1 MSRLHRA
8 VLCPLLSVLVL
19 SLNGCELIG
28 VAAYKL
34 KPPETI
40 QPKYMGLE
48 HQTVGVMVWADQG
61 LRIEWSPLQVDLA
74 NAIQAKLTEFQKAGK
89 RESKTLVGTSFPV
102 MPNSIIRYQ
111 RDHPEIEAMPIED
124 VAPKLTVNR
133 LIFVELQDFSTR
145 SAEAVQLYKGT
156 GTATVKL
163 IEVNDGVARTAFEIN
178 NVKATFPPKAPP
190 EGTAAFGD
198 QRIYVGTVAAL
209 ATEVARLFV
218 QYQVEE

>member
-1 MSRLHRA
+1 MSRPPARA
-8 VLCPLLSVLVL
+8 VLCPLFCFLVL

-48 HQTVGVMVWADQG
+48 HQTVGVMGWADQG

-74 NAIQAKLTEFQKAGK
+74 NAIQTKLTEFQKAGK

-102 MPNSIIRYQ
+102 LPNSIIRYQ
-111 RDHPEIEAMPIED
+111 RDHPEIDAMPIEE

-133 LIFVELQDFSTR
+133 LIFVELQRESGHD
-145 SAEAVQLYKGT
+145 A
-156 GTATVKL
+156 KL
-163 IEVNDGVARTAFEIN
+163 PAGNKRCL
-178 NVKATFPPKAPP
+178 PLP
-190 EGTAAFGD
+190 
-198 QRIYVGTVAAL
+198 
-209 ATEVARLFV
+209 
-218 QYQVEE
+218 